1 MLYALLTSMILNF
14 SISPDMSHE
23 NETHYTKNKIDNY
36 DIITISQSGSL
47 FYSVTNQI
55 LQSVNNLN
63 TNVTFIGRAN
73 VGLESTTFA
82 NNEINLTTLDNFLYN
97 LSIKT
102 IESSVVDYFYDEES
116 AQAIRDNK
124 IVISELTAS
133 RYELNVGDYVNLVGL
148 NSEIIPIEVGKV
160 IKDSKIGWFEG
171 VVNKELGFKLGIYRN
186 IQAIIWDSH
195 INENFLIELHKNINY
210 RKVKLTFRENKVN
223 KKNILKLIDGVKSD
237 IKFTPYE
244 TIDQLLNYCHKVAG
258 VVGIMFCE
266 ILGIDD
272 NNALIKAND
281 LGIAMQLTNIM
292 RDIFEDANMGRVY
305 LPHELFGRINPY
317 DINIQNKDVVD
328 NIYSEKIDQI
338 YNIAETKYLS
348 GISGLKYLNYNH
360 KFIVYISAIMYREIG
375 NKIIKNKES
384 YSSGK
389 RSYVSFIKKIELIV
403 KCFFQIFL
411 WKIKI
416 LK

>member
-14 SISPDMSHE
+14 SISPNMSHE
-23 NETHYTKNKIDNY
+23 NENQYTKNKIDNY

-55 LQSVNNLN
+55 LESVKNLN

-210 RKVKLTFRENKVN
+210 RKVKLTFRENRVN
-223 KKNILKLIDGVKSD
+223 KNWVLPTALVKEMFGDFQIKERDGVW
-237 IKFTPYE
+237 ITTEPE
-244 TIDQLLNYCHKVAG
+244 WR
-258 VVGIMFCE
+258 E
-266 ILGIDD
+266 
-272 NNALIKAND
+272 
-281 LGIAMQLTNIM
+281 
-292 RDIFEDANMGRVY
+292 E
-305 LPHELFGRINPY
+305 
-317 DINIQNKDVVD
+317 NIQNKRMPILGITRCHRLMWEPLEGAL
-328 NIYSEKIDQI
+328 NQI
-338 YNIAETKYLS
+338 LQEGLEEYLS
-348 GISGLKYLNYNH
+348 IEEW
-360 KFIVYISAIMYREIG
+360 R
-375 NKIIKNKES
+375 
-384 YSSGK
+384 SSGGCYAPRRINRFDAGGSISRHAWGIAIDINTK
-389 RSYVSFIKKIELIV
+389 SSYPPRVVEIFNDWGFAWGGTWTSPDEMHFELRDLSASVSKTSS
-403 KCFFQIFL
+403 
-411 WKIKI
+411 
-416 LK
+416 

>member
-14 SISPDMSHE
+14 SISPDISHE
-23 NETHYTKNKIDNY
+23 NENHYIKNKIDNY

-210 RKVKLTFRENKVN
+210 RKVKLTFRENRVN
-223 KKNILKLIDGVKSD
+223 KNWVLPTALVKEMFGDFQIKERDGVW
-237 IKFTPYE
+237 ITTEPE
-244 TIDQLLNYCHKVAG
+244 WR
-258 VVGIMFCE
+258 E
-266 ILGIDD
+266 
-272 NNALIKAND
+272 
-281 LGIAMQLTNIM
+281 
-292 RDIFEDANMGRVY
+292 E
-305 LPHELFGRINPY
+305 
-317 DINIQNKDVVD
+317 NIQNKRMPILGITRCHRLMWEPLEGAL
-328 NIYSEKIDQI
+328 NQI
-338 YNIAETKYLS
+338 LEEGLEEYLS
-348 GISGLKYLNYNH
+348 IEEW
-360 KFIVYISAIMYREIG
+360 R
-375 NKIIKNKES
+375 
-384 YSSGK
+384 SSGGCYAPRRINRFDAGGSISRHAWGIAIDINTK
-389 RSYVSFIKKIELIV
+389 SSYPPRVV
-403 KCFFQIFL
+403 QIFNDWGFAWGGTWTSPDEMHFEL
-411 WKIKI
+411 RDLSASVSKTGS
-416 LK
+416 

>member
-14 SISPDMSHE
+14 SISPDISHE
-23 NETHYTKNKIDNY
+23 NENQYTKNKIDNY

-133 RYELNVGDYVNLVGL
+133 RYELNLGDYVNLVGL
-148 NSEIIPIEVGKV
+148 NSEIIPIEVGKI

-210 RKVKLTFRENKVN
+210 RKVKLTFRENRVN
-223 KKNILKLIDGVKSD
+223 KNWVLPTALVKEMFGDFQIKERDGVW
-237 IKFTPYE
+237 ITTEPE
-244 TIDQLLNYCHKVAG
+244 WR
-258 VVGIMFCE
+258 E
-266 ILGIDD
+266 
-272 NNALIKAND
+272 
-281 LGIAMQLTNIM
+281 
-292 RDIFEDANMGRVY
+292 E
-305 LPHELFGRINPY
+305 
-317 DINIQNKDVVD
+317 NIQNKKMPILGITRCHRLMWEPLEGAL
-328 NIYSEKIDQI
+328 NQI
-338 YNIAETKYLS
+338 LEEGLEEYLS
-348 GISGLKYLNYNH
+348 IEEW
-360 KFIVYISAIMYREIG
+360 R
-375 NKIIKNKES
+375 
-384 YSSGK
+384 SSGGCYAPRRINRFDAGGSISRHAWGIAIDINTK
-389 RSYVSFIKKIELIV
+389 SSYPPRVVEIFNDWGFAWGGTWTSPDDMHFELRDLSASVSKTGS
-403 KCFFQIFL
+403 
-411 WKIKI
+411 
-416 LK
+416 

>member
-23 NETHYTKNKIDNY
+23 NENHYTKNKIDNY

-55 LQSVNNLN
+55 LESVNNLN

-73 VGLESTTFA
+73 VGLESTIFA

-133 RYELNVGDYVNLVGL
+133 RYELNVGDYINLVGL

-160 IKDSKIGWFEG
+160 INDSKIGWFEG

-195 INENFLIELHKNINY
+195 IDENFLIELHKNINY
-210 RKVKLTFRENKVN
+210 RKVKLTFRENRVN
-223 KKNILKLIDGVKSD
+223 KNWVLPTALVKEMFGDFQIKERDGVW
-237 IKFTPYE
+237 ITTEPE
-244 TIDQLLNYCHKVAG
+244 WR
-258 VVGIMFCE
+258 E
-266 ILGIDD
+266 
-272 NNALIKAND
+272 
-281 LGIAMQLTNIM
+281 
-292 RDIFEDANMGRVY
+292 E
-305 LPHELFGRINPY
+305 
-317 DINIQNKDVVD
+317 NIQNKRMPILGITRCHRLMWEPLEGAL
-328 NIYSEKIDQI
+328 NQI
-338 YNIAETKYLS
+338 LEEGLEEYL
-348 GISGLKYLNYNH
+348 
-360 KFIVYISAIMYREIG
+360 
-375 NKIIKNKES
+375 IIEEWK
-384 YSSGK
+384 SSGGCYAPRRINRFEAGGSISRHAWGIAIDINTK
-389 RSYVSFIKKIELIV
+389 SGYPPRVVEIFNDWGFAWGGTWTSPDEMHFELRDLSASVSKTSS
-403 KCFFQIFL
+403 
-411 WKIKI
+411 
-416 LK
+416 

>member
-14 SISPDMSHE
+14 SISPDISHE
-23 NETHYTKNKIDNY
+23 NENQYNKNKIDNY

-102 IESSVVDYFYDEES
+102 IESSVLDYFYDEES

-133 RYELNVGDYVNLVGL
+133 RYELNVGDYINLVGL

-186 IQAIIWDSH
+186 IQAIIWDNH

-210 RKVKLTFRENKVN
+210 KKVKLTFRENRVN
-223 KKNILKLIDGVKSD
+223 KNWVLPTALVKEMFGDFQIKERDGVW
-237 IKFTPYE
+237 ITTEPE
-244 TIDQLLNYCHKVAG
+244 WR
-258 VVGIMFCE
+258 E
-266 ILGIDD
+266 
-272 NNALIKAND
+272 
-281 LGIAMQLTNIM
+281 
-292 RDIFEDANMGRVY
+292 E
-305 LPHELFGRINPY
+305 
-317 DINIQNKDVVD
+317 NIQNKRMPILGITRCHRLMWEPLEGAL
-328 NIYSEKIDQI
+328 NQI
-338 YNIAETKYLS
+338 LEEGLEEYLS
-348 GISGLKYLNYNH
+348 IEEW
-360 KFIVYISAIMYREIG
+360 R
-375 NKIIKNKES
+375 
-384 YSSGK
+384 SSGGCYAPRRINRFDAGGSISRHAWGIAIDINTK
-389 RSYVSFIKKIELIV
+389 SSYPPRVV
-403 KCFFQIFL
+403 QIFNDWGFAWGGTWTSPDEMHFEL
-411 WKIKI
+411 RDLSASVSKTSS
-416 LK
+416 

>member
-23 NETHYTKNKIDNY
+23 NENHYTKNKIDNY

-55 LQSVNNLN
+55 LESVNNLN

-210 RKVKLTFRENKVN
+210 RKVKLTFRENRVN
-223 KKNILKLIDGVKSD
+223 KNWVLPTALVKEMFGDFQIKERDGVW
-237 IKFTPYE
+237 ITTEPE
-244 TIDQLLNYCHKVAG
+244 WR
-258 VVGIMFCE
+258 E
-266 ILGIDD
+266 
-272 NNALIKAND
+272 
-281 LGIAMQLTNIM
+281 
-292 RDIFEDANMGRVY
+292 E
-305 LPHELFGRINPY
+305 
-317 DINIQNKDVVD
+317 NIQNKRMPILGITRCHRLMWEPLEGAL
-328 NIYSEKIDQI
+328 NQI
-338 YNIAETKYLS
+338 LEEGLEEYLS
-348 GISGLKYLNYNH
+348 IEEW
-360 KFIVYISAIMYREIG
+360 R
-375 NKIIKNKES
+375 
-384 YSSGK
+384 SSGGCYAPRRINRFDAGGSISRHAWGIAIDINTK
-389 RSYVSFIKKIELIV
+389 SGYPPRVVEIFNDWGFAWGGTWTSPDEMHFELRDLSASVSKTGS
-403 KCFFQIFL
+403 
-411 WKIKI
+411 
-416 LK
+416 

>member
-23 NETHYTKNKIDNY
+23 NENHYTKNKIDNY

-55 LQSVNNLN
+55 LESVNNLN

-223 KKNILKLIDGVKSD
+223 KNWVLPTALVKEMFGDFQIKERDGVW
-237 IKFTPYE
+237 ITTEPE
-244 TIDQLLNYCHKVAG
+244 WR
-258 VVGIMFCE
+258 E
-266 ILGIDD
+266 
-272 NNALIKAND
+272 
-281 LGIAMQLTNIM
+281 
-292 RDIFEDANMGRVY
+292 E
-305 LPHELFGRINPY
+305 
-317 DINIQNKDVVD
+317 NIQNKRMPILGITRCHRLMWEPLEGAL
-328 NIYSEKIDQI
+328 NQI
-338 YNIAETKYLS
+338 LEEGLEEYL
-348 GISGLKYLNYNH
+348 
-360 KFIVYISAIMYREIG
+360 
-375 NKIIKNKES
+375 IIEEWR
-384 YSSGK
+384 SSGGCYAPRRINRFDAGGSISRHAWGIAIDINTK
-389 RSYVSFIKKIELIV
+389 SGYPPRVVEIFNDWGFAWGGTWTSPDEMHFELRDLSASVSKTSS
-403 KCFFQIFL
+403 
-411 WKIKI
+411 
-416 LK
+416 

>member
-23 NETHYTKNKIDNY
+23 NENHYTKNKIDNY

-55 LQSVNNLN
+55 LESVNNLN

-171 VVNKELGFKLGIYRN
+171 VVNKEIGFKLGIYRN

-195 INENFLIELHKNINY
+195 VNENFLIELHKNINY
-210 RKVKLTFRENKVN
+210 RKVKLTFRENRVN
-223 KKNILKLIDGVKSD
+223 KNWVLPTALVKEMFGDFQIKERDGVW
-237 IKFTPYE
+237 ITTEPE
-244 TIDQLLNYCHKVAG
+244 WR
-258 VVGIMFCE
+258 E
-266 ILGIDD
+266 
-272 NNALIKAND
+272 
-281 LGIAMQLTNIM
+281 
-292 RDIFEDANMGRVY
+292 E
-305 LPHELFGRINPY
+305 
-317 DINIQNKDVVD
+317 NIQNKRMPILGITRCHRLMWEPLEGAL
-328 NIYSEKIDQI
+328 NQI
-338 YNIAETKYLS
+338 LEEGLEEYLS
-348 GISGLKYLNYNH
+348 IEEW
-360 KFIVYISAIMYREIG
+360 R
-375 NKIIKNKES
+375 
-384 YSSGK
+384 SSGGCYAPRRINRFDAGGSISRHAWGIAIDINTK
-389 RSYVSFIKKIELIV
+389 SGYPPRVVEIFNDWGFAWGGTWTSPDEMHFELRDLSASVSKTSG
-403 KCFFQIFL
+403 
-411 WKIKI
+411 
-416 LK
+416 

>member
-23 NETHYTKNKIDNY
+23 NENHYTKNKIDNY

-55 LQSVNNLN
+55 LESVNNLN

-102 IESSVVDYFYDEES
+102 IESSDVDYFYDEES

-171 VVNKELGFKLGIYRN
+171 VVNKDLGFKLGIYRN

-210 RKVKLTFRENKVN
+210 RKVKLTFRENRVN
-223 KKNILKLIDGVKSD
+223 KNWVLPTALVKEMFGDFQIKERDGVW
-237 IKFTPYE
+237 ITTEPE
-244 TIDQLLNYCHKVAG
+244 WR
-258 VVGIMFCE
+258 E
-266 ILGIDD
+266 
-272 NNALIKAND
+272 
-281 LGIAMQLTNIM
+281 
-292 RDIFEDANMGRVY
+292 E
-305 LPHELFGRINPY
+305 
-317 DINIQNKDVVD
+317 NIQNKRMPILGITRCHRLMWEPLEGAL
-328 NIYSEKIDQI
+328 NQI
-338 YNIAETKYLS
+338 LDEGLEEYLS
-348 GISGLKYLNYNH
+348 IEEW
-360 KFIVYISAIMYREIG
+360 R
-375 NKIIKNKES
+375 
-384 YSSGK
+384 SSGGCYAPRRINRFDAGGSISRHAWGIAIDINTK
-389 RSYVSFIKKIELIV
+389 SGYPPRVVEIFNDWGFAWGGTWTSPDEMHFELRDLSASVSKTSS
-403 KCFFQIFL
+403 
-411 WKIKI
+411 
-416 LK
+416 

>member
-23 NETHYTKNKIDNY
+23 NENHYTKNKIDNY

-55 LQSVNNLN
+55 LESVNNLN

-116 AQAIRDNK
+116 AQAIRNNK

-133 RYELNVGDYVNLVGL
+133 RYELNVGDYINLVGL

-210 RKVKLTFRENKVN
+210 RKVKLTFRENRVN
-223 KKNILKLIDGVKSD
+223 KNWVLPTALVKEMFGDFQIKERDGVW
-237 IKFTPYE
+237 ITTEPE
-244 TIDQLLNYCHKVAG
+244 WR
-258 VVGIMFCE
+258 E
-266 ILGIDD
+266 
-272 NNALIKAND
+272 
-281 LGIAMQLTNIM
+281 
-292 RDIFEDANMGRVY
+292 E
-305 LPHELFGRINPY
+305 
-317 DINIQNKDVVD
+317 NIQNKRMPILGITRCHRLMWEPLEGAL
-328 NIYSEKIDQI
+328 NQI
-338 YNIAETKYLS
+338 LEEGLEKYLS
-348 GISGLKYLNYNH
+348 IEEW
-360 KFIVYISAIMYREIG
+360 R
-375 NKIIKNKES
+375 
-384 YSSGK
+384 SSGGCYAPRRINRFEAGGSISRHAWGIAIDINTK
-389 RSYVSFIKKIELIV
+389 SSYPPRVVEIFNDWGFAWGGTWTSPDEMHFELRDLSASVSKTGS
-403 KCFFQIFL
+403 
-411 WKIKI
+411 
-416 LK
+416 

>member
-14 SISPDMSHE
+14 SISPDISHE
-23 NETHYTKNKIDNY
+23 NENQYNKNKIDNY

-102 IESSVVDYFYDEES
+102 IESSVLDYFYDEES

-148 NSEIIPIEVGKV
+148 NSEIIPIEVGEV

-171 VVNKELGFKLGIYRN
+171 VINKDLGFKLGIYRN

-210 RKVKLTFRENKVN
+210 KKVKLTFRENRVN
-223 KKNILKLIDGVKSD
+223 KNWVLPTALVKEMFGDFQIKERDGVW
-237 IKFTPYE
+237 ITTEPE
-244 TIDQLLNYCHKVAG
+244 WR
-258 VVGIMFCE
+258 E
-266 ILGIDD
+266 
-272 NNALIKAND
+272 
-281 LGIAMQLTNIM
+281 
-292 RDIFEDANMGRVY
+292 E
-305 LPHELFGRINPY
+305 
-317 DINIQNKDVVD
+317 NIQNKRMPILGITRCHRLMWEPLEGAL
-328 NIYSEKIDQI
+328 NQI
-338 YNIAETKYLS
+338 LEEGLEEYLS
-348 GISGLKYLNYNH
+348 IEEW
-360 KFIVYISAIMYREIG
+360 R
-375 NKIIKNKES
+375 
-384 YSSGK
+384 SSGGCYAPRRINRFDAGGSISRHAWGIAIDINTK
-389 RSYVSFIKKIELIV
+389 SSYPPRVV
-403 KCFFQIFL
+403 QIFNDWGFAWGGTWTSPDEMHFEL
-411 WKIKI
+411 RDLSASVSKTGS
-416 LK
+416 

>member
-23 NETHYTKNKIDNY
+23 NENHYTKNKIDNY

-55 LQSVNNLN
+55 LESVNNLN

-195 INENFLIELHKNINY
+195 INENFLIELHKNISY
-210 RKVKLTFRENKVN
+210 RKVKLTFRENRVN
-223 KKNILKLIDGVKSD
+223 KNWVLPTALVKEMFGDFQIKERDGVW
-237 IKFTPYE
+237 ITTEPE
-244 TIDQLLNYCHKVAG
+244 WR
-258 VVGIMFCE
+258 E
-266 ILGIDD
+266 
-272 NNALIKAND
+272 
-281 LGIAMQLTNIM
+281 
-292 RDIFEDANMGRVY
+292 E
-305 LPHELFGRINPY
+305 
-317 DINIQNKDVVD
+317 NIQNKRMPILGITRCHRLMWEPLEGAL
-328 NIYSEKIDQI
+328 NQI
-338 YNIAETKYLS
+338 LEEGLEKYLS
-348 GISGLKYLNYNH
+348 IEEW
-360 KFIVYISAIMYREIG
+360 R
-375 NKIIKNKES
+375 
-384 YSSGK
+384 SSGGCYAPRRINRFEAGGSISRHAWGIAIDINTK
-389 RSYVSFIKKIELIV
+389 SGYPPRVVEIFNDWGFAWGGTWTSPDEMHFELRDLSASVSKTSS
-403 KCFFQIFL
+403 
-411 WKIKI
+411 
-416 LK
+416 

>member
-23 NETHYTKNKIDNY
+23 NENHYTKNKIDNY

-210 RKVKLTFRENKVN
+210 RKVKLTFRENRVN
-223 KKNILKLIDGVKSD
+223 KNWVLPTALVKEMFGDFQIKERDGVW
-237 IKFTPYE
+237 ITTEPE
-244 TIDQLLNYCHKVAG
+244 WR
-258 VVGIMFCE
+258 E
-266 ILGIDD
+266 
-272 NNALIKAND
+272 
-281 LGIAMQLTNIM
+281 
-292 RDIFEDANMGRVY
+292 E
-305 LPHELFGRINPY
+305 
-317 DINIQNKDVVD
+317 NIQNKRMPILGITRCHRLMWEPLEGAL
-328 NIYSEKIDQI
+328 NQI
-338 YNIAETKYLS
+338 LEEGLEKYLS
-348 GISGLKYLNYNH
+348 IEEW
-360 KFIVYISAIMYREIG
+360 R
-375 NKIIKNKES
+375 
-384 YSSGK
+384 SSGGCYAPRRINRFDAGGSISRHAWGIAIDINTK
-389 RSYVSFIKKIELIV
+389 SGYPPRVVEIFNDWGFAWGGTWTSPDEMHFELRDLSASVSKTSS
-403 KCFFQIFL
+403 
-411 WKIKI
+411 
-416 LK
+416 

>member
-14 SISPDMSHE
+14 SISPDISHE
-23 NETHYTKNKIDNY
+23 NENHYIKNKIDNY
-36 DIITISQSGSL
+36 DVITISQSGSL

-55 LQSVNNLN
+55 LESVNNLN

-102 IESSVVDYFYDEES
+102 IESSVLDYFYDEES

-210 RKVKLTFRENKVN
+210 KKVKLTFRENRVN
-223 KKNILKLIDGVKSD
+223 KNWVLPTALVKEMFGDFQIKERDGVW
-237 IKFTPYE
+237 IT
-244 TIDQLLNYCHKVAG
+244 T
-258 VVGIMFCE
+258 
-266 ILGIDD
+266 
-272 NNALIKAND
+272 
-281 LGIAMQLTNIM
+281 
-292 RDIFEDANMGRVY
+292 
-305 LPHELFGRINPY
+305 ELEWREE
-317 DINIQNKDVVD
+317 NIQNKRMPILGITRCHRLMWEPLEGAL
-328 NIYSEKIDQI
+328 NQI
-338 YNIAETKYLS
+338 LEEGLEEYLS
-348 GISGLKYLNYNH
+348 IEEWK
-360 KFIVYISAIMYREIG
+360 
-375 NKIIKNKES
+375 
-384 YSSGK
+384 SSGGCYAPRRINRFDAGGSISRHAWGIAIDINTK
-389 RSYVSFIKKIELIV
+389 SSYPPRVV
-403 KCFFQIFL
+403 QIFNDWGFAWGGTWTSPDEMHFEL
-411 WKIKI
+411 RDLSASVSKTGS
-416 LK
+416 

>member
-14 SISPDMSHE
+14 SISPDISHE
-23 NETHYTKNKIDNY
+23 NENQYNKNKIDNY

-210 RKVKLTFRENKVN
+210 KKVKLTFRENRVN
-223 KKNILKLIDGVKSD
+223 KNWVLPTALVKEMFGDFQIKERDGVW
-237 IKFTPYE
+237 ITTEPE
-244 TIDQLLNYCHKVAG
+244 WR
-258 VVGIMFCE
+258 E
-266 ILGIDD
+266 
-272 NNALIKAND
+272 
-281 LGIAMQLTNIM
+281 
-292 RDIFEDANMGRVY
+292 E
-305 LPHELFGRINPY
+305 
-317 DINIQNKDVVD
+317 NIQNKRMPILGITRCHRLMWEPLEGAL
-328 NIYSEKIDQI
+328 NQI
-338 YNIAETKYLS
+338 LEEGLEEYLS
-348 GISGLKYLNYNH
+348 IEEW
-360 KFIVYISAIMYREIG
+360 R
-375 NKIIKNKES
+375 
-384 YSSGK
+384 SSGGCYAPRRINRFDAGGSISRHAWGIAIDINTK
-389 RSYVSFIKKIELIV
+389 SSYPPRVV
-403 KCFFQIFL
+403 QIFNDWGFAWGGTWTSPDEMHFEL
-411 WKIKI
+411 RDLSASVSKTSS
-416 LK
+416 

>member
-1 MLYALLTSMILNF
+1 MLYALLTTMILNF
-14 SISPDMSHE
+14 SISPDISHE
-23 NETHYTKNKIDNY
+23 NENQYNKNKIDNY

-102 IESSVVDYFYDEES
+102 IESSVLDYFYDEES

-133 RYELNVGDYVNLVGL
+133 RYELNVGDFVNLVGL

-210 RKVKLTFRENKVN
+210 KKVKLTFRENRVN
-223 KKNILKLIDGVKSD
+223 KNWVLPTALVKEMFGDFQIKERDGVW
-237 IKFTPYE
+237 ITTEPE
-244 TIDQLLNYCHKVAG
+244 WR
-258 VVGIMFCE
+258 E
-266 ILGIDD
+266 
-272 NNALIKAND
+272 
-281 LGIAMQLTNIM
+281 
-292 RDIFEDANMGRVY
+292 E
-305 LPHELFGRINPY
+305 
-317 DINIQNKDVVD
+317 NIQNKRMPILGITRCHRLMWEPLEGAL
-328 NIYSEKIDQI
+328 NQI
-338 YNIAETKYLS
+338 LEEGLEEYLS
-348 GISGLKYLNYNH
+348 IEEW
-360 KFIVYISAIMYREIG
+360 R
-375 NKIIKNKES
+375 
-384 YSSGK
+384 SSGGCYAPRRINRFDAGGSISRHAWGIAIDINTK
-389 RSYVSFIKKIELIV
+389 SGYPPRVVEIFNDWGFAWGGTWTSPDEMHFELRDLSASVSKTGS
-403 KCFFQIFL
+403 
-411 WKIKI
+411 
-416 LK
+416 

>member
-1 MLYALLTSMILNF
+1 MFYALLTSMILNF
-14 SISPDMSHE
+14 SISPNMSHE
-23 NETHYTKNKIDNY
+23 NENQYTKNKIDNY

-133 RYELNVGDYVNLVGL
+133 RYELNVGDFVNLVGL

-210 RKVKLTFRENKVN
+210 KKVKLTFRENRVN
-223 KKNILKLIDGVKSD
+223 KNWVLPTALVKEMFGDFQIKERDGVW
-237 IKFTPYE
+237 ITTEPE
-244 TIDQLLNYCHKVAG
+244 WR
-258 VVGIMFCE
+258 E
-266 ILGIDD
+266 
-272 NNALIKAND
+272 
-281 LGIAMQLTNIM
+281 
-292 RDIFEDANMGRVY
+292 E
-305 LPHELFGRINPY
+305 
-317 DINIQNKDVVD
+317 NIQNKRMPILGITRCHRLMWEPLEGAL
-328 NIYSEKIDQI
+328 NQI
-338 YNIAETKYLS
+338 LQEGLEEYLS
-348 GISGLKYLNYNH
+348 IEEW
-360 KFIVYISAIMYREIG
+360 R
-375 NKIIKNKES
+375 
-384 YSSGK
+384 SSGGCYAPRRINRFDAGGSISRHAWGIAIDINTK
-389 RSYVSFIKKIELIV
+389 SSYPPRVVEIFNDWGFAWGGTWTSPDAVSYTHLTLPTKQPV
-403 KCFFQIFL
+403 
-411 WKIKI
+411 
-416 LK
+416 

>member
-23 NETHYTKNKIDNY
+23 NENHYTKNKIDNY

-55 LQSVNNLN
+55 LESVNNLN

-102 IESSVVDYFYDEES
+102 IESSDVDYFYDKES

-124 IVISELTAS
+124 IVISELTAN

-148 NSEIIPIEVGKV
+148 NSETIPIEVGKV

-210 RKVKLTFRENKVN
+210 RKVKLTFRENRVN
-223 KKNILKLIDGVKSD
+223 KNWVLPTALVKEMFGDFQIKERDGVW
-237 IKFTPYE
+237 ITTEPE
-244 TIDQLLNYCHKVAG
+244 WR
-258 VVGIMFCE
+258 E
-266 ILGIDD
+266 
-272 NNALIKAND
+272 
-281 LGIAMQLTNIM
+281 
-292 RDIFEDANMGRVY
+292 E
-305 LPHELFGRINPY
+305 
-317 DINIQNKDVVD
+317 NIQNKRMPILGITRCHRLMWEPLEGAL
-328 NIYSEKIDQI
+328 NQI
-338 YNIAETKYLS
+338 LEEGLEEYLS
-348 GISGLKYLNYNH
+348 IEEW
-360 KFIVYISAIMYREIG
+360 R
-375 NKIIKNKES
+375 
-384 YSSGK
+384 SSGGCYAPRRINRFDAGGSISRHAWGIAIDINTK
-389 RSYVSFIKKIELIV
+389 SGYPPRVVEIFNDWGFAWGGTWTSPDEMHFELRDLSASVSKTSS
-403 KCFFQIFL
+403 
-411 WKIKI
+411 
-416 LK
+416 

>member
-1 MLYALLTSMILNF
+1 MFYALLTSMILNF
-14 SISPDMSHE
+14 SISPDINHE
-23 NETHYTKNKIDNY
+23 NENHYTKNKIDNY

-55 LQSVNNLN
+55 LESVNNLN

-102 IESSVVDYFYDEES
+102 IESSVVDYFYDKES
-116 AQAIRDNK
+116 AQAIKDNK

-210 RKVKLTFRENKVN
+210 RKVKLTFRENRVN
-223 KKNILKLIDGVKSD
+223 RNWVLPTALVKEIFGDFQIKERDGVW
-237 IKFTPYE
+237 ITTEPE
-244 TIDQLLNYCHKVAG
+244 WR
-258 VVGIMFCE
+258 E
-266 ILGIDD
+266 
-272 NNALIKAND
+272 
-281 LGIAMQLTNIM
+281 
-292 RDIFEDANMGRVY
+292 E
-305 LPHELFGRINPY
+305 
-317 DINIQNKDVVD
+317 NIQNKRMPILGITRCHRLMWEPLEGAL
-328 NIYSEKIDQI
+328 NQI
-338 YNIAETKYLS
+338 LEEGLEEYLS
-348 GISGLKYLNYNH
+348 IEEW
-360 KFIVYISAIMYREIG
+360 R
-375 NKIIKNKES
+375 
-384 YSSGK
+384 SSGGCYAPRRINRFDAGGSISRHAWGIAIDINTK
-389 RSYVSFIKKIELIV
+389 SGYPPRVVEIFNDWGFAWGGTWTSPDEMHFELRDLSASVSKTSS
-403 KCFFQIFL
+403 
-411 WKIKI
+411 
-416 LK
+416 

>member
-23 NETHYTKNKIDNY
+23 NENHYTKNKIDNY

-55 LQSVNNLN
+55 LESVNNLN

-210 RKVKLTFRENKVN
+210 RKVKLTFRENRVN
-223 KKNILKLIDGVKSD
+223 KNWDLPTALVKEMFGDFQIKERDGVW
-237 IKFTPYE
+237 ITTEPE
-244 TIDQLLNYCHKVAG
+244 WR
-258 VVGIMFCE
+258 E
-266 ILGIDD
+266 
-272 NNALIKAND
+272 
-281 LGIAMQLTNIM
+281 
-292 RDIFEDANMGRVY
+292 E
-305 LPHELFGRINPY
+305 
-317 DINIQNKDVVD
+317 NIQNKRMPILGITRCHRLMWEPLEGAL
-328 NIYSEKIDQI
+328 NQI
-338 YNIAETKYLS
+338 LEEGLEKYLS
-348 GISGLKYLNYNH
+348 IEEW
-360 KFIVYISAIMYREIG
+360 R
-375 NKIIKNKES
+375 
-384 YSSGK
+384 SSGGCYAPRRINRFEAGGSISRHAWGIAIDINTK
-389 RSYVSFIKKIELIV
+389 SGYPPRVVEIFNNWGFAWGGTWTSPDEMHFELRDLSASVSKTSS
-403 KCFFQIFL
+403 
-411 WKIKI
+411 
-416 LK
+416 

>member
-14 SISPDMSHE
+14 SISPDISHE
-23 NETHYTKNKIDNY
+23 NENQYNKNKIDNY

-102 IESSVVDYFYDEES
+102 IESSVLDYFYDEES

-210 RKVKLTFRENKVN
+210 RKVKLTFRENRVN
-223 KKNILKLIDGVKSD
+223 KNWVLPTALVKEMFGDFQIKERDGVW
-237 IKFTPYE
+237 ITTEPE
-244 TIDQLLNYCHKVAG
+244 WR
-258 VVGIMFCE
+258 E
-266 ILGIDD
+266 
-272 NNALIKAND
+272 
-281 LGIAMQLTNIM
+281 
-292 RDIFEDANMGRVY
+292 E
-305 LPHELFGRINPY
+305 
-317 DINIQNKDVVD
+317 NIQNKRMPILGITRCHRLMWEPLEGAL
-328 NIYSEKIDQI
+328 NQI
-338 YNIAETKYLS
+338 LEEGLEEYLS
-348 GISGLKYLNYNH
+348 IEEW
-360 KFIVYISAIMYREIG
+360 R
-375 NKIIKNKES
+375 
-384 YSSGK
+384 SSGGCYAPRRINRFDAGGSISRHAWGIAIDINTK
-389 RSYVSFIKKIELIV
+389 SGYPPRVVEIFNDWGFAWGGTWTSPDEMHFELRDLSASVSKTSG
-403 KCFFQIFL
+403 
-411 WKIKI
+411 
-416 LK
+416 

>member
-1 MLYALLTSMILNF
+1 MIYALLTSMILNL

-23 NETHYTKNKIDNY
+23 NENHYIKNKIDNY

-82 NNEINLTTLDNFLYN
+82 NNEINLSTLDNFLYN

-102 IESSVVDYFYDEES
+102 IESSVLDYFYDEES

-210 RKVKLTFRENKVN
+210 KKVKLTFRENRVN
-223 KKNILKLIDGVKSD
+223 KNWVLPTALVKEMFGDFQIKERDGVW
-237 IKFTPYE
+237 ITTEPE
-244 TIDQLLNYCHKVAG
+244 WR
-258 VVGIMFCE
+258 E
-266 ILGIDD
+266 
-272 NNALIKAND
+272 
-281 LGIAMQLTNIM
+281 
-292 RDIFEDANMGRVY
+292 E
-305 LPHELFGRINPY
+305 
-317 DINIQNKDVVD
+317 NIQNKRMPILGITRCHRLMWEPLEGAL
-328 NIYSEKIDQI
+328 NQI
-338 YNIAETKYLS
+338 LEEGLEEYLS
-348 GISGLKYLNYNH
+348 IEEW
-360 KFIVYISAIMYREIG
+360 R
-375 NKIIKNKES
+375 
-384 YSSGK
+384 SSGGCYAPRRINRFDAGGSISRHAWGIAIDINTK
-389 RSYVSFIKKIELIV
+389 SSYPPRVV
-403 KCFFQIFL
+403 QIFNDWGFAWGGTWTSPDEMHFEL
-411 WKIKI
+411 RDLSASVSKTGS
-416 LK
+416 